1 MDTLFQRELAYAALG
16 TGFTCLATVLGAAMV
31 FFFRRELSA
40 MTQKL
45 FLGFAAGVMVA
56 ASVWSLLIP
65 AMEQAGQQAAPGTP
79 RALAV
84 GLPVCGGFVL
94 GAGFLL
100 LMDRLMPHLHIGSDE
115 PEGLPAHLKRTTMI
129 VLAVTLHNIPEGMA
143 VALSFSVAAADP
155 AEGAF
160 AGAVALALGMALQNF
175 PEGAAVSLPLKAQ
188 GVGAGKAFV
197 CGALSGVVEPVFGLL
212 TVLIAGRVL
221 AVMPWLLAFAAG
233 AMMYVVVE
241 ELIPEARLGEHS
253 NAGTLSVLAGFLTMM
268 MLDVLLG

>member
-56 ASVWSLLIP
+56 ASAWSLLIP

-212 TVLIAGRVL
+212 TVLVAGRVL

-233 AMMYVVVE
+233 AMLYVVVE